1 MLPDEWWVEFLSS
14 AKRRLRDVFMG
25 LVLLLPLL
33 AAVRIP
39 AADRRRAL
47 AVLLLPLVTGVVL
60 MSVSLLAENWDAFYA
75 RYLYGA
81 LPGFAVFA
89 ALAVGRALGAR
100 GLFLGSAGLT
110 ALLLVLWAHL
120 STVTPATV

>member
-1 MLPDEWWVEFLSS
+1 MEFLSS
-14 AKRRLRDVFMG
+14 AKRRLRDVFMAV
-25 LVLLLPLL
+25 VLAAPLL
-33 AAVRIP
+33 ASVRIP
-39 AADRRRAL
+39 RADRRRAL

-100 GLFLGSAGLT
+100 ALVLASTGLT
-110 ALLLVLWAHL
+110 VLLLMLWLHL